1 MVSVSQAL
9 RLTEGCEAATPIGDI
24 SKFLAEQLQ
33 AAGALLKAMEPGL
46 RCALRPPGQELSPA
60 ERHNV
65 DQALQVHD
73 LLSQRLARLAAFA
86 LEAQGALNVK
96 DVERI
101 LGLDSLIQAWNG
113 KEASPQP
120 EYEMF

>member
-1 MVSVSQAL
+1 MVFVSQVL
-9 RLTEGCEAATPIGDI
+9 RLTEGCDVTSPIGDI

-46 RCALRPPGQELSPA
+46 RCALRPTGQELSPA
-60 ERHNV
+60 ERKNV

-86 LEAQGALNVK
+86 LEAQGALNLE

-101 LGLDSLIQAWNG
+101 LGLDSLIQAWKG
-113 KEASPQP
+113 TEASPQP

>member
-1 MVSVSQAL
+1 
-9 RLTEGCEAATPIGDI
+9 
-24 SKFLAEQLQ
+24 
-33 AAGALLKAMEPGL
+33 MEPGL
-46 RCALRPPGQELSPA
+46 RCALRGPGQGLSQA
-60 ERHNV
+60 DRISV

-86 LEAQGALNVK
+86 LEAQGALSVQ

-113 KEASPQP
+113 KEAIPQP

>member
-1 MVSVSQAL
+1 
-9 RLTEGCEAATPIGDI
+9 
-24 SKFLAEQLQ
+24 
-33 AAGALLKAMEPGL
+33 MEPGL
-46 RCALRPPGQELSPA
+46 RCALRGPGKDLSPTD
-60 ERHNV
+60 RISV

-86 LEAQGALNVK
+86 LEAQGALSVQ

-113 KEASPQP
+113 KEAIPQP

>member
-1 MVSVSQAL
+1 MVSSSQVV
-9 RLTEGCEAATPIGDI
+9 RLTEGCEAADPITDI
-24 SKFLAEQLQ
+24 SKFLAEQLL

-46 RCALRPPGQELSPA
+46 RCALRGPGEELSKA
-60 ERHNV
+60 ERLSV

-86 LEAQGALNVK
+86 LEARTAVSVA

-101 LGLDSLIQAWNG
+101 LGLDSLIHAWNG
-113 KEASPQP
+113 TEQRIEPN
-120 EYEMF
+120 YELF